1 MYNLKM
7 EFTKSLIKGK
17 LIKRYKR
24 FFVDVKLND
33 EIITAHCPNTG
44 SMKGLLDEGNEVYLL
59 KNDDPK
65 RKLKYG
71 LEIIKAKKN
80 LVGVNTHLSNKIVNH
95 GLYNN
100 LIKELMNIDKIKSE
114 VFYNKETRFDFLVEK
129 NKKKIFI
136 EVKNVTLFRDR
147 KTAEFP
153 DAVTSRGSK
162 HLLTL
167 IDAIKEG
174 YKTYLIFLV
183 QIQNME
189 NFKIAKDLDIEYYK
203 NFITA
208 KKAGV
213 NFLAYRCKIS
223 TKKIYIDKKL
233 KILND

>member
-1 MYNLKM
+1 M

-24 FFVDVKLND
+24 FFADVKINK
-33 EIITAHCPNTG
+33 EIVTAHCPNTG
-44 SMKGLLDEGNEVYLL
+44 SMKGLLDEDNDVYLL

-71 LEIIKAKKN
+71 LEIIKARKN
-80 LVGVNTHLSNKIVNH
+80 LVGVNTHMANKIVNH
-95 GLYNN
+95 GLKNN
-100 LIKELMNIDKIKSE
+100 LIHELKNNEKIKPE
-114 VFYNKETRFDFLVEK
+114 VFFNKETRFDFLLEK
-129 NKKKIFI
+129 KRQKSFV
-136 EVKNVTLFRDR
+136 EVKNVTLFRDK

-153 DAVTSRGSK
+153 DAITSRGSK

-167 IDAIKEG
+167 IDAIKKG

-189 NFKIAKDLDIEYYK
+189 YFKIAKDIDNEYYENYLK
-203 NFITA
+203 A

-223 TKKIYIDKKL
+223 SKEIFIDKRI
-233 KILND
+233 KIIDE